1 MLFVI
6 SNDGEDEYIRV
17 SPHVARIVM
26 SGFKKELTY
35 WSYKLST
42 YRKNT
47 PKKATAERLNM
58 LSKLERRVAFYSAR
72 ITELENGIYNCEYQ
86 KSKCN

>member
-26 SGFKKELTY
+26 SGFKKELSY
-35 WSYKLST
+35 WAYKLST
-42 YRKNT
+42 YKKNT
-47 PKKATAERLNM
+47 PKKATVEQLNM
-58 LSKLERRVAFYSAR
+58 LSKLERRVEFYSAR
-72 ITELENGIYNCEYQ
+72 ISELESGIHRCEYQ